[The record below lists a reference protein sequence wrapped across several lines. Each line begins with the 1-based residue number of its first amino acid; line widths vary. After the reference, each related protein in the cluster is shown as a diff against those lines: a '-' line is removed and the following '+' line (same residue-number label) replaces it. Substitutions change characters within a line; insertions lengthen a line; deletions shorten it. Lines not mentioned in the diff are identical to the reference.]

1 MATQAARL
9 PVFGPVDIAAFAI
22 DELADFRLRT
32 GRHAVVLRTVG
43 HRDRGGFFRDPR
55 CCTESFAGACDV
67 HELLSKRGD
76 WSGARS
82 DRGGCRRCACI
93 YREGGAG
100 AASCVDRGGGLSHCP
115 CRSLRGAVHF
125 PSAQRHHDIRDEVRM
140 SNRAEA
146 FEHWIRT
153 SFVQMNTELENLYFA
168 KADRAQVIG
177 CGDPIKASLRDEG
190 HTHVV
195 ALLAEGNTGEGF
207 DSAYGVLGSVGLYLG
222 ALRRHELTNPAR
234 EERSPFPEAS
244 SLALHVGASL
254 GMAPRFSTGHLATHN
269 RARAGVRKSF
279 TSLRD
284 EFLFI
289 DENTRGILSL
299 QRAADALA
307 SIVHLGVSSPVADIM
322 FDAAKQA
329 LRDVIRFNGR
339 LMNQLGVERVVYSVR
354 PYYKPYRVGRQEYR
368 GANAGD
374 FSGINEIDLLLGL
387 CRANDPYYAQLLVD
401 KMLFM
406 IPADQARLRDCMT
419 RTSLL
424 DELLALIDTHAQEEW
439 FQRNAAAYLEVCD
452 LFGQSA
458 AQHHDDLVKRFIAV
472 PAAALEAR
480 DLEGITASGPPLPVL
495 LRSLEVLRDLRLAA
509 DRTDIASRH
518 ADLKR
523 LRAVVAGDRPLAA
536 A

>member
-1 MATQAARL
+1 M
-9 PVFGPVDIAAFAI
+9 
-22 DELADFRLRT
+22 
-32 GRHAVVLRTVG
+32 
-43 HRDRGGFFRDPR
+43 
-55 CCTESFAGACDV
+55 
-67 HELLSKRGD
+67 
-76 WSGARS
+76 SGK
-82 DRGGCRRCACI
+82 
-93 YREGGAG
+93 
-100 AASCVDRGGGLSHCP
+100 
-115 CRSLRGAVHF
+115 
-125 PSAQRHHDIRDEVRM
+125 
-140 SNRAEA
+140 AEA

-153 SFVQMNTELENLYFA
+153 SFVEMNTELENLYFA
-168 KADRAQVIG
+168 KQDRARVIG
-177 CGDPIKASLRDEG
+177 CGDSIKANLRDEG
-190 HTHVV
+190 HAYVV

-269 RARAGVRKSF
+269 QARAGVRKSF

-299 QRAADALA
+299 QRAADALT
-307 SIVHLGVSSPVADIM
+307 SVVHVGVSSPVADVL

-329 LRDVIRFNGR
+329 LGDVMRFNRR
-339 LMNQLGVERVVYSVR
+339 LIDQLDVDRFFYSVR

-401 KMLFM
+401 KMMFM
-406 IPADQARLRDCMT
+406 LPADQARLRECMT

-424 DELLALIDTHAQEEW
+424 DELLALLDSHADAGW
-439 FQRNAAAYLEVCD
+439 FQENARAYLEVCE

-458 AQHHDDLVKRFIAV
+458 LQHHDGLVRKFIEG
-472 PAAALEAR
+472 PAARLGEH

-495 LRSLEVLRDLRLAA
+495 MRSLEMLRDLRLAA
-509 DRTDIASRH
+509 DRRDITTRH
-518 ADLKR
+518 HDLTR
-523 LRAVVAGDRPLAA
+523 LRAAVRGYCPAQP
-536 A
+536 

>member
-1 MATQAARL
+1 
-9 PVFGPVDIAAFAI
+9 
-22 DELADFRLRT
+22 
-32 GRHAVVLRTVG
+32 
-43 HRDRGGFFRDPR
+43 
-55 CCTESFAGACDV
+55 
-67 HELLSKRGD
+67 
-76 WSGARS
+76 
-82 DRGGCRRCACI
+82 
-93 YREGGAG
+93 
-100 AASCVDRGGGLSHCP
+100 
-115 CRSLRGAVHF
+115 
-125 PSAQRHHDIRDEVRM
+125 M
-140 SNRAEA
+140 SSRAEA
-146 FEHWIRT
+146 FEGWIRT
-153 SFVQMNTELENLYFA
+153 SFVEMNTELENLYFA
-168 KADRAQVIG
+168 SSDRAQVIG
-177 CGDPIKASLRDEG
+177 CGDSIKASLRDEG
-190 HTHVV
+190 HAHVV

-279 TSLRD
+279 TTLRD

-299 QRAADALA
+299 QRAADALTR
-307 SIVHLGVSSPVADIM
+307 IVHLGVSSPVADVM

-339 LMNQLGVERVVYSVR
+339 LIDQLDVERFFYSVR

-406 IPADQARLRDCMT
+406 LPSDQARLRDCMT
-419 RTSLL
+419 RMSLL
-424 DELLALIDTHAQEEW
+424 DELLLLVDEHRHADW
-439 FQRNAAAYLEVCD
+439 FQQNARAYLEVCD

-458 AQHHDDLVKRFIAV
+458 AQHHNGLVKRFIEG
-472 PAAALEAR
+472 PAASLNAQ
-480 DLEGITASGPPLPVL
+480 DMQGITASGPPLPVL
-495 LRSLEVLRDLRLAA
+495 LRSLEMLRDLRLAA
-509 DRTDIASRH
+509 DRRDILTRH
-518 ADLKR
+518 ADLDR
-523 LRAVVAGDRPLAA
+523 LRGVVHGYRPPALSS
-536 A
+536 